1 MMPKGT
7 MRYAGTRRL
16 RQGLDARTPIAIAPE
31 DRPEAQKRGHGGLPR
46 RAFAAFGFAAANI
59 LSPDFHTYLLRAA
72 ASLVPHDLLSI
83 IRYSRVAAPDFFVRE
98 DYTPEFVDLYNRE
111 FYRYDPYY
119 RYWKEGGE
127 PGIKPM
133 SRILTEM
140 KLRERYMNAVLAEAH
155 ISDEIGILLPPIG
168 GGCLALFIDLTS
180 GKFSRADIARL
191 EEAYPLIA
199 GLQEAHVASL
209 RSGIWS
215 ESDEV
220 GNGLP
225 AARPTRILDR
235 DHIEVCQNPAWQYL
249 LAREGQQ
256 LTQAVDS
263 LPRAGAGQVTFH
275 GDLVLHRAALP
286 AGFGLAPGGWI
297 EMVEPQG
304 RSPRHPDHF
313 ELPPELAEKLTPRE
327 VDIVRLILQ
336 GYPST
341 SIADKLG
348 VSRGTI
354 KNHRLR
360 LYEKL
365 DITTER
371 EIFLRYISANIAQ
384 D

>member
-1 MMPKGT
+1 
-7 MRYAGTRRL
+7 
-16 RQGLDARTPIAIAPE
+16 LDARTPTEIASQIGEGAPS
-31 DRPEAQKRGHGGLPR
+31 RGQGSLPR
-46 RAFAAFGFAAANI
+46 RAFAAFGLAAANI
-59 LSPDFHTYLLRAA
+59 LSPDFHSYLLQAA

-83 IRYSRVAAPDFFVRE
+83 IRYSRVAAPDFFVRQ
-98 DYTPEFVDLYNRE
+98 DYTPEFVALYNRE

-119 RYWKEGGE
+119 RYWKEGGA
-127 PGIKPM
+127 PGVKPM
-133 SRILTEM
+133 SRILTEL
-140 KLRERYMNAVLAEAH
+140 KLRERYVNAVLAEAH
-155 ISDEIGILLPPIG
+155 ISDEVSILLPPIG

-180 GKFSRADIARL
+180 GKFSKADIARL
-191 EEAYPLIA
+191 EDAYPLIA

-209 RSGIWS
+209 QSGIWS
-215 ESDEV
+215 ERDEV
-220 GNGLP
+220 SNGLP

-235 DHIEVCQNPAWQYL
+235 DHIEVCQNPAWQHL
-249 LAREGQQ
+249 LAREGRQ
-256 LTQAVDS
+256 LMQAVES
-263 LPRAGAGQVTFH
+263 LPQAGAGQVTFH

-313 ELPPELAEKLTPRE
+313 ALPPELAEKLTPRE
-327 VDIVRLILQ
+327 ADIVRLILQ

-371 EIFLRYISANIAQ
+371 EIFLRYISANIGQ